1 MEIKVEM
8 EMEEMVVTGGLGIS
22 HMHGSLRMEVLL
34 GKIKMEEIGAKAP
47 VTGAM

>member
-1 MEIKVEM
+1 MEIKVGM
-8 EMEEMVVTGGLGIS
+8 AMEEMVVMGGLGIS
-22 HMHGSLRMEVLL
+22 HMNGSLRMEVLL